1 MNRTLLPGNR
11 GQFGARFC
19 RVTGDSPSPKFIMG
33 GSDEEK
39 FDHPTQKPVE
49 LMRRPIL
56 NHTKRGEVIY
66 DPFLGSG
73 TTLVGV
79 EANGRVCYGLEID
92 PKYCDVIIQRWQDL
106 SGQHA
111 TLESDGRT
119 FEQIKTARL
128 DVAA

>member
-1 MNRTLLPGNR
+1 MPLN
-11 GQFGARFC
+11 
-19 RVTGDSPSPKFIMG
+19 PSR
-33 GSDEEK
+33 S
-39 FDHPTQKPVE
+39 HV
-49 LMRRPIL
+49 LRR
-56 NHTKRGEVIY
+56 EQVIY

-73 TTLVGV
+73 TTLAAA

-119 FEQIKTARL
+119 FEQIKTERL
-128 DVAA
+128 RVAA